1 MSSLPTT
8 QKAVALPAKRTPL
21 TQISSP
27 VVPPAAGQ
35 ILVKVHWTASTPLD
49 LHRADGGLLIPSYP
63 SLMGSG
69 GAAGTVVQLGPSGD
83 LKGLKVGDQVMV
95 FAFHG
100 GAEANHQEYITI
112 PAYLA
117 SRIPG
122 SLSMEQAV
130 TIPVNLVTAFHT
142 ITKDLE
148 LELPWP
154 IPQGGWRPAAA
165 DEPILVWGGSSSV
178 GIFVIQVLRHWGYGN
193 ILVTASSRHHEYL
206 KSIGATAV
214 WDYTKPGV
222 EASILDHVKGRGEP
236 QIPSIIDC
244 IGSVKGT
251 LEPLSKI
258 AQKGSKVAIMLPVII
273 KDATEDQEPEY
284 EMDVSKVLV
293 GQWAEGVIPRG
304 VRTHFYLQNDFF
316 KEHLQ
321 PEIIPALVEQGVVH
335 PNNYRVVEGKDLVE
349 RAQNA
354 LDLLRA
360 RAVSGERLI
369 FRIAEEGN

>member
-21 TQISSP
+21 IQISSP

-35 ILVKVHWTASTPLD
+35 ILVKV
-49 LHRADGGLLIPSYP
+49 
-63 SLMGSG
+63 
-69 GAAGTVVQLGPSGD
+69 GPSGD
-83 LKGLKVGDQVMV
+83 LKGLKVGDKVMV

-100 GAEANHQEYITI
+100 GSEANHQEYITI

-117 SRIPG
+117 SRIPK

-142 ITKDLE
+142 ITKDLD

-154 IPQGGWRPAAA
+154 IPQGG
-165 DEPILVWGGSSSV
+165 SV
-178 GIFVIQVLRHWGYGN
+178 GIFAIQVLRHWGYTN

-222 EASILDHVKGRGEP
+222 EAAILDHVKRRGEP

-258 AQKGSKVAIMLPVII
+258 AQKGTKVAIMLPVII
-273 KDATEDQEPEY
+273 KDATVDEEPEY

-304 VRTHFYLQNDFF
+304 VRTHFYLQNEFF